1 VARVTTN
8 TSQQR
13 LNLIQI
19 QQQTGASAMGSGPHG
34 DGTTDVWAEG
44 IQQAALDALL
54 GPSGTYVYD
63 ATVGQP
69 SHVNQ
74 LRAIRTLAQ
83 NVLADQTGTVV
94 FTPIQIQKVLA
105 AVVLLSTS

>member
-1 VARVTTN
+1 MARVTTN
-8 TSQQR
+8 TSMTQ

-19 QQQTGASAMGSGPHG
+19 QGLVSATAMGSGPHG

-44 IQQAALDALL
+44 VTQAALDALL

-63 ATVGQP
+63 ATVGVA

-74 LRAIRTLAQ
+74 LRAIRAKALS
-83 NVLADQTGTVV
+83 VLADQTGTVV
-94 FTPIQIQKVLA
+94 FTPVQLQKVLA
-105 AVVLLSTS
+105 AVVILTTS

>member
-8 TSQQR
+8 TSKPS

-19 QQQTGASAMGSGPHG
+19 QTLLGATAVGSGPHG

-44 IQQAALDALL
+44 VAQAALDTLL

-63 ATVGQP
+63 ATVGLP